1 MDLKGLREMRGYSQ
15 EGLGALIGTSGR
27 VIRRWENGE
36 RTPSVGKLPMIAR
49 ALEVTYDTVIAAI
62 GETHAAGATK
72 VNTWKPLRKQQV

>member
-15 EGLGALIGTSGR
+15 DGLGLLIGTSGR
-27 VIRRWENGE
+27 EIRRWENGE

-62 GETHAAGATK
+62 GEVQADGATK
-72 VNTWKPLRKQQV
+72 VDLWKPLRKQRV